1 MSPTTTA
8 LVAAAGVVLGS
19 YAVVR
24 SVRTPSPTLR
34 SVRERLQ
41 PRTVGADRRGGALEG
56 VRQRISQDLAATSIG
71 HRLFDHIGRSLR
83 IAEVTLPDLIAEII
97 TFAAVGLISTALGI
111 GALISI
117 GVLSANVVWTLVI
130 VALTALIAW
139 QPVSTVQSRATQRR
153 RELRRVTNDFVQMV
167 AVGLTTNRSIEEA
180 VSYAADIG
188 DSDGFHVLQRTVAS
202 AQPMGV
208 PVWEALATMAETY
221 QLDEL
226 HGLANSMQRQAG
238 VGVNVAGTIRAEA
251 RSLRAK
257 QLSELAETAD
267 KANANLSLPTMGMV
281 MGVVLFIGYPI
292 VEQILSAFS

>member
-1 MSPTTTA
+1 MWSSEA
-8 LVAAAGVVLGS
+8 
-19 YAVVR
+19 
-24 SVRTPSPTLR
+24 TPSCDRCRAAPPTLR
-34 SVRERLQ
+34 AVRSRLQ
-41 PRTVGADRRGGALEG
+41 PGTEGTDRRGGSIDG
-56 VRQRISQDLAATSIG
+56 VRRRIAHDVAASSVG
-71 HRLFDHIGRSLR
+71 RRLFDHIGRSLR
-83 IAEVTLPDLIAEII
+83 IADLTLPDLIAEIV
-97 TFAAVGLISTALGI
+97 TFAAVGLISTALGV
-111 GALISI
+111 GALMGL
-117 GVLSANVVWTLVI
+117 GVLSPNIVWVLAVI
-130 VALTALIAW
+130 ALTALIAW
-139 QPVSTVQSRATQRR
+139 QPVSTVQNKATQRR

-188 DSDGFHVLQRTVAS
+188 DSDGFQLLQRTVAS

-292 VEQILSAFS
+292 VDQILSAFS

>member
-8 LVAAAGVVLGS
+8 LLAAAGVVIGS

-24 SVRTPSPTLR
+24 SLRVPSPTLH
-34 SVRERLQ
+34 SVRSKLQ
-41 PRTVGADRRGGALEG
+41 PSPLAADSGGGAFAG
-56 VRQRISQDLAATSIG
+56 VRQRFSHDLAATSIG
-71 HRLFDHIGRSLR
+71 RRLFDHVGRSLR
-83 IAEVTLPDLIAEII
+83 IADITLPDLIAEII
-97 TFAAVGLISTALGI
+97 TFAAVGLVSTALGV
-111 GALISI
+111 GALIGL
-117 GVLSANVVWTLVI
+117 GVLSPNVVWILAVF
-130 VALTALIAW
+130 ALTALIAW
-139 QPVSTVQSRATQRR
+139 QPVSTVQSKATRRR

-188 DSDGFHVLQRTVAS
+188 DSDGFLLLQRTVAS

-226 HGLANSMQRQAG
+226 QGLANSMQRQAG

-267 KANANLSLPTMGMV
+267 RANANLSLPTMGMV
-281 MGVVLFIGYPI
+281 MGVVMFIGYPI